1 VLIGHMS
8 GSMSLGAALGIDAGA
23 AYGLVVVAAL
33 MLPDTRRRVVA
44 SRHENGAQA
53 ISRH

>member
-1 VLIGHMS
+1 MS